1 MDLYNL
7 YYKAG
12 NEIIEKKN
20 ISKAEVYKIL
30 ASLKE
35 HPESELKVTK
45 IKSRDDEER

>member
-20 ISKAEVYKIL
+20 ISKAETYKIL

-35 HPESELKVTK
+35 HPESELKITK
-45 IKSRDDEER
+45 IKSIDDEER